1 MLDIAFA
8 RSALPKSGALV
19 LLIAEGAEAPS
30 AMHAAL
36 DEASGGLIG
45 RAFSAAEFTGRKGQ
59 TASIMAPVIG
69 LSRIL
74 AIGLGKLDALTA
86 RIAEDA
92 GGAIAAAL
100 ARETAVG
107 VDAAGLAPEMA
118 AALAMGA
125 ALRAYRFDKYRTTE
139 KPEEKPKLA
148 KLTLLGADAKA
159 KPAWEK
165 LRPVV
170 DGIFLSRDLVSEP
183 PNVLFPASFADRCKE
198 LTKLGLAVEV
208 MGPRELTKLGFGALL
223 GVAQGSVMEPRVVV
237 MHWRGAPA
245 GRKKAKPLAFVGKG
259 VTFDSGGISIKPAG
273 GMEDMKWDM
282 AGAGTVVGLMAALAG
297 RKARADV
304 IGIVGLVENMPS
316 GSAQRPGDVVKT
328 YSGQTVEI
336 INTDAEGRMVLADL
350 LWYMQAKYDP
360 AFMVDLATLTGAMV
374 VSLGHEYAG
383 FFSNDDALSANL
395 HAAGQATGEK
405 AWRMPLDEA
414 YDKLLKSEIADMKH
428 VGPRPAGAI
437 SAAQFLQRFVNGK
450 VWAHLDIAGMAWSAK
465 DSPTIP
471 KGATAYGVRLLNDM
485 VATHYEA

>member
-8 RSALPKSGALV
+8 RSALPKSGTLV
-19 LLIAEGAEAPS
+19 LLVDEGQDPKFQL
-30 AMHAAL
+30 HAGIDAATGGQIERAL
-36 DEASGGLIG
+36 A
-45 RAFSAAEFTGRKGQ
+45 AAEFTGKKGQ
-59 TASIMAPVIG
+59 SATVLAPGAG
-69 LSRIL
+69 LSRVV
-74 AIGLGKLDALTA
+74 AFGLGKRDGLSG
-86 RIAEDA
+86 RVAEEV
-92 GGAIAAAL
+92 GGAIAVAL
-100 ARETAVG
+100 ARETLVG
-107 VDAAGLAPEMA
+107 VDVTGLPSRFA

-125 ALRAYRFDKYRTTE
+125 VLRSYRFDKYRTAE
-139 KPEEKPKLA
+139 KPEDKPRLT
-148 KLTLLGADAKA
+148 KLTLIGTDKEGKEL
-159 KPAWEK
+159 WEK

-223 GVAQGSVMEPRVVV
+223 AVAQGSVMEPRVVV

-245 GRKKAKPLAFVGKG
+245 GKKKARPLAFVGKG

-350 LWYMQAKYDP
+350 LWYTQAKYDP
-360 AFMVDLATLTGAMV
+360 EFMVDLATLTGAMV

-383 FFSNDDALSANL
+383 FFSNDDVLSGQL
-395 HAAGQATGEK
+395 HAAGQASGEK
-405 AWRMPLDEA
+405 AWRLPLDEA

-428 VGPRPAGAI
+428 VGPRPGGAI
-437 SAAQFLQRFVNGK
+437 SAAQFLQRFVNGRR
-450 VWAHLDIAGMAWSAK
+450 WAHLDIAGMAWSAK
-465 DSPTIP
+465 DAPTIP

-485 VATHYEA
+485 VAAHHES